1 MRISDWSSDVCSSDL
16 GVIAMLFIIL
26 GRLLA
31 RFLAALDQILAAAE
45 VEHRHAELGKAEM
58 VGPVIKALFG
68 GRFVD
73 HRALRRRRDLFQIGV
88 EFGFAAADDDYVL
101 GGPSGI
107 QCVHRSEEHSSELQ
121 SLMRIS

>member
-16 GVIAMLFIIL
+16 VRPGVGHRQHPPRGIIELKVGKHSVPVGDCLIFVAGGVIAMLFIIL

-73 HRALRRRRDLFQIGV
+73 TV
-88 EFGFAAADDDYVL
+88 
-101 GGPSGI
+101 
-107 QCVHRSEEHSSELQ
+107 RSEEHTSKLQ
-121 SLMRIS
+121 SLM

>member
-88 EFGFAAADDDYVL
+88 EFGFAAADADEDRKSTRL
-101 GGPSGI
+101 N
-107 QCVHRSEEHSSELQ
+107 SSH
-121 SLMRIS
+121 